1 MGREADLTRH
11 PVDQHASRAVT
22 ISLTDSLS
30 FSVLELLA
38 QPRPNHWARTWP
50 TSVAVSRWLLA
61 QPVGS
66 LPSHAMELGCGT
78 GLVSLTLAH
87 LGLNTLGTDREPLA
101 VALSARN
108 AQRNQVNGFRA
119 ERLEWSDTRLSPQ
132 TSLLLG
138 SDIVYD
144 ATAPEVLFA
153 LIETRGLLAASGTLV
168 LGGPAA
174 RTELLDGL
182 LQRFV
187 GEGYRHHRERQP
199 VAWEGREEQIDVHA
213 LVRP

>member
-1 MGREADLTRH
+1 MRHEDDLTRH
-11 PVDQHASRAVT
+11 SVDQHACRAIT
-22 ISLTDSLS
+22 IGLNDSLS

-61 QPVGS
+61 QAIGS
-66 LPSHAMELGCGT
+66 LPSSAMELGCGT

-108 AQRNQVNGFRA
+108 AHRNKVSGFRA
-119 ERLEWSDTRLSPQ
+119 ERLEWSDPRVAPQ

-144 ATAPEVLFA
+144 AMAPEALFT
-153 LIETRGLLAASGTLV
+153 LIETQGLLAASGTLV

-182 LQRFV
+182 LERFV
-187 GEGYRHHRERQP
+187 GEGYRHHRDRQP
-199 VAWEGREEQIDVHA
+199 VAWEGRDELIDVHA